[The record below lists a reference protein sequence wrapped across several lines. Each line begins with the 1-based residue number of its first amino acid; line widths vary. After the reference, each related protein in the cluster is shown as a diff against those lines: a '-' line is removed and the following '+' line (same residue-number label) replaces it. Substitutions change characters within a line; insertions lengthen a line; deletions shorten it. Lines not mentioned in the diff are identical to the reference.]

1 MLAIVVDD
9 QHNKLLSS
17 SSPGEKLI
25 CDISAAVLYCYSLRS
40 CDGPGEGHSTEVV
53 RQHLGIKQNIVCSDG
68 R

>member
-17 SSPGEKLI
+17 SPGEKLI
-25 CDISAAVLYCYSLRS
+25 CDISAAALYCYSLRS
-40 CDGPGEGHSTEVV
+40 CDGPGEGHSAEVV
-53 RQHLGIKQNIVCSDG
+53 RQHLGIKQNIVCSES